1 MENLFHSLKGINEKK
16 FLKNNKFKWLFTFGN
31 VVHLLHIC
39 SHEIV
44 IIGTGKRGKIRRGM
58 GIYLLGNQV
67 PCTGSRVSLYAQI
80 YGPHPSHP
88 ISKNAAEVKKLVRYQ
103 PGEKHIAAVEM
114 ETL

>member
-1 MENLFHSLKGINEKK
+1 MENLFHFLKGINEKK

-67 PCTGSRVSLYAQI
+67 PCTGPGSVSMPKSMALIQAILYQKM
-80 YGPHPSHP
+80 P
-88 ISKNAAEVKKLVRYQ
+88 RR
-103 PGEKHIAAVEM
+103 
-114 ETL
+114 